1 MDLGSRS
8 NSASFRR
15 FFQLPQRILSVHSPP
30 DDALDMLSQARASI
44 NILVGAG
51 YGGGEEGDGSASR
64 LLSALDELETGV
76 AGELRRRLGSKVYGL
91 YVIIDPEVSAGRD
104 PLEVARGTLKG
115 GARILQLRDKLRDKG
130 QTLAL
135 ARALKEVCVAFD
147 ALFIVNDHADLAAV
161 VDADGLHIGQGDLP
175 IAEARRVLKPGQLIG
190 RSNHL
195 LEEAMESQAR
205 GADHVALGPCILPPP
220 RPA

>member
-1 MDLGSRS
+1 M
-8 NSASFRR
+8 
-15 FFQLPQRILSVHSPP
+15 
-30 DDALDMLSQARASI
+30 
-44 NILVGAG
+44 
-51 YGGGEEGDGSASR
+51 
-64 LLSALDELETGV
+64 
-76 AGELRRRLGSKVYGL
+76 RRRLGSKVYGL

-205 GADHVALGPCILPPP
+205 GADHVALGAVYPTATKTSIIGRAPTGTEPIRKLKQAVDVPVVAIGGINEENVEPVVKAGADAICVSSTVGQARDPEETTRRLVERI
-220 RPA
+220 REAGGKG